1 MIDIMVLQAFLEVAK
16 TGNMTFAAQKLGITQ
31 PALSMRMR
39 SLESQVG
46 QGLFHRK
53 KTGMELN
60 EFGKSFFSACKKLNR
75 EVEHI
80 DSWIK
85 EQRGSIGGTMRIT
98 CVSGVMNC
106 VIPGFLGP
114 FKQIYPETRFVIDE
128 NISVVSEELVLGG
141 SYDIGII
148 TGKCQKKSLK
158 AKLLF
163 RSNDL
168 IMVCTPEYAKMR
180 GGKLAA
186 ENLRPE
192 EIIWFVNPRSRGT
205 RHVAKHLGIA
215 HLENIGG
222 IRLPDMETCKIYAM
236 SSLGVAVLARMFV
249 YDELKGGRLIE
260 IPDFSMMVQVHMIS
274 RNDAYQPPLISRFKE
289 KFIDYC
295 AEMDSKFKKELDAV
309 GRPSLKKTEKA

>member
-1 MIDIMVLQAFLEVAK
+1 MLQAFLEVAK

-31 PALSMRMR
+31 PALSMRIR

-46 QGLFHRK
+46 RGLFHRK

-80 DSWIK
+80 DGWIN
-85 EQRGSIGGTMRIT
+85 EQRGSTGGTMRIT

-106 VIPGFLGP
+106 VIPGFLGQ
-114 FKQIYPETRFVIDE
+114 FKQIYPETKFVIE
-128 NISVVSEELVLGG
+128 QNISVVSEELVLGG

-148 TGKCQKKSLK
+148 TGRCQKKSLK

-163 RSNDL
+163 KSNDL
-168 IMVCTPEYAKMR
+168 IMVCTPEYAKR
-180 GGKLAA
+180 REGELAA
-186 ENLRPE
+186 ANLSPE
-192 EIIWFVNPRSRGT
+192 EILWFVNPRSRGT
-205 RHVAKHLGIA
+205 RYVAKHLGIV

-260 IPDFSMMVQVHMIS
+260 IPGFNMLVPIYMIS
-274 RNDAYQPPLISRFKE
+274 RNDAYQPPLISKFKE

-295 AEMDSKFKKELDAV
+295 EGMDIKLKKELDAAERRDV
-309 GRPSLKKTEKA
+309 KKQEGI